1 MFGRSAADSPRWWR
15 ASNPLCRK
23 FARARHE
30 YRHAGS
36 ACSNHRFEIAPRARN
51 FRIARYMIYIIGER
65 ARNNATV
72 SHVRH
77 SSLQIQLFR
86 VLRPTLVSLAIRR
99 ALALSPPSPPP
110 PRLVLYRFHFGRGS
124 LRIVVCRAVGA
135 RNDNRDPYV
144 RCVFSAMDACR
155 GNAGALL
162 LSRNLKIP
170 PSSPPFPV
178 FFPSPSFPAPV
189 LPRM

>member
-1 MFGRSAADSPRWWR
+1 M
-15 ASNPLCRK
+15 
-23 FARARHE
+23 
-30 YRHAGS
+30 
-36 ACSNHRFEIAPRARN
+36 
-51 FRIARYMIYIIGER
+51 
-65 ARNNATV
+65 
-72 SHVRH
+72 
-77 SSLQIQLFR
+77 QIQLFR

-99 ALALSPPSPPP
+99 ALALSPPPFPSGW
-110 PRLVLYRFHFGRGS
+110 YFIASISGGEGERGS

-178 FFPSPSFPAPV
+178 FFPSPSFPTPECNGRGRESALFFGKFHFCAGGSFVNFATGTALTNSRGAGGGARRVFSASLAGCKSCVECGVRRFLFFFVCFPPP
-189 LPRM
+189 LS